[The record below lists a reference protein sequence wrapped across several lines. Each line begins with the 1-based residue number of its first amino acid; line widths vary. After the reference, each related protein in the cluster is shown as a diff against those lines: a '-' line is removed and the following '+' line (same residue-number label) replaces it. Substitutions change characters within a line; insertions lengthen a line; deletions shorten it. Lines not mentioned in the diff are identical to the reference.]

1 MDVAAS
7 KNRKFMSRAF
17 WATIVSPEGLK
28 YAHCMV
34 QLLLKRSMA
43 DGVFFMYRES
53 HNAIEASLLDV
64 SRVVSFLTSTQP
76 TFLACTLC
84 TGILA
89 LSEAEAR
96 ASAIRMSPSLVEYH
110 RV

>member
-1 MDVAAS
+1 
-7 KNRKFMSRAF
+7 
-17 WATIVSPEGLK
+17 
-28 YAHCMV
+28 
-34 QLLLKRSMA
+34 
-43 DGVFFMYRES
+43 
-53 HNAIEASLLDV
+53 
-64 SRVVSFLTSTQP
+64 LTSTQP